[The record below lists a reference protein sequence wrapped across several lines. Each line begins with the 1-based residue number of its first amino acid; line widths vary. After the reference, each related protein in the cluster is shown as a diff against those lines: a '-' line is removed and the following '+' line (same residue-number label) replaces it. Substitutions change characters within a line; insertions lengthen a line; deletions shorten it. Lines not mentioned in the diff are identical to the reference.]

1 MTRVGLQRH
10 RKKYISYR
18 VYVMENVIM
27 ILNDE
32 LNRMQTK
39 ATVAYFRLKKGAP
52 L

>member
-1 MTRVGLQRH
+1 LGRSATK
-10 RKKYISYR
+10 KKYIRYR
-18 VYVMENVIM
+18 VYVIENVIM

-52 L
+52 LYRH